1 MPFSYR
7 CNYIP
12 RTLSLYKISF
22 FTVWAVYCMHT
33 KMMLLY
39 AKSTAANVQTAET
52 WTDTSE
58 WQWCISI
65 QELGELIRSL
75 LMSLGLK
82 PTWMVTLYVTLTSS
96 LSYNCRLI
104 PLHAYSQRGRRK
116 NSTIS
121 VQPACS
127 CNAGCMLAACT
138 KALSTQERAR
148 WNYPETMGVRAS
160 EHAQSVYLTLWRCV
174 HFSAIQYLNLT
185 RKWIH
190 AARKWFQFTHT

>member
-1 MPFSYR
+1 
-7 CNYIP
+7 
-12 RTLSLYKISF
+12 
-22 FTVWAVYCMHT
+22 
-33 KMMLLY
+33 
-39 AKSTAANVQTAET
+39 
-52 WTDTSE
+52 
-58 WQWCISI
+58 
-65 QELGELIRSL
+65 
-75 LMSLGLK
+75 MSLGLK

-96 LSYNCRLI
+96 LSYNCRFLCMHTAREEGEK
-104 PLHAYSQRGRRK
+104 LYH
-116 NSTIS
+116 IS
-121 VQPACS
+121 ATCMQLQAASLVPRLPRFWGESLGTRLAGS